1 MAVVVDTIHGRLE
14 GLQEEGLQSFR
25 GIPFAKPP
33 PGPLPPELFF
43 AIETDRVF
51 RIPAVRLAEAQSAHQ
66 AQRPRT
72 WAYLVCWESPL
83 MGGSLGAC
91 HAIDIPFVFGS
102 IGRRGAQR
110 FAGSGPD
117 AERLSARMMDA
128 WLAFARGGDPNHAD
142 LPDWAPYDT
151 ERRTTLIFDREP
163 GVSLAPFD
171 AERSAWDGLL

>member
-1 MAVVVDTIHGRLE
+1 
-14 GLQEEGLQSFR
+14 
-25 GIPFAKPP
+25 
-33 PGPLPPELFF
+33 
-43 AIETDRVF
+43 
-51 RIPAVRLAEAQSAHQ
+51 
-66 AQRPRT
+66 
-72 WAYLVCWESPL
+72 

-91 HAIDIPFVFGS
+91 HGIDIPFVFGS

-142 LPDWAPYDT
+142 LPDWAPYDAD
-151 ERRTTLIFDREP
+151 RRATLIFDREP

>member
-33 PGPLPPELFF
+33 LGPLPPELFF

-72 WAYLVCWESPL
+72 WAYLVCWGSPL

-91 HAIDIPFVFGS
+91 HGIDIPFVFGS
-102 IGRRGAQR
+102 VGRRGMQR
-110 FAGSGPD
+110 FSGSGPD

-142 LPDWAPYDT
+142 LPDWAPYDA
-151 ERRTTLIFDREP
+151 ERRATLIFDREP

-171 AERSAWDGLL
+171 AERSAWDGLF